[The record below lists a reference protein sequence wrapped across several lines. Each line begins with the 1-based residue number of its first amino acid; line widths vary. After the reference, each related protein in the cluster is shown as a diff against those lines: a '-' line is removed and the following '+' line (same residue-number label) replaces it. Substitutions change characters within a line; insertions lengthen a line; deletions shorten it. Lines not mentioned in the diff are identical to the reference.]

1 MCILLSADLRS
12 ANRPAQ
18 AHHDNQQQKGNGAQ
32 DHRAKEAVEPEHIG
46 SRADGANR
54 EDSDVDLIIEF
65 SAPITLLTI
74 SKLRCELEELLGAAV
89 GAFFAWKA
97 VGGAAKREAPHAGDG
112 REMDRVCK

>member
-46 SRADGANR
+46 SRADGTNR

-74 SKLRCELEELLGAAV
+74 SKLRCELEELLGVAV
-89 GAFFAWKA
+89 GAFLAWKA

-112 REMDRVCK
+112 REMGRVCK